1 VALTVKQ
8 SRGVFVEYGE
18 DGIALDPDRKLT
30 DLPIFVT
37 HAHADH
43 SSSFKNPDPIKY
55 ATEPTYRLL
64 EALRWRKLNNWKPIK
79 IGDKV
84 KIGEIE
90 VQPLNAGHVLGS
102 VQYEVSTPEGT
113 VLYTGDLSM
122 GNSYTMEPARA
133 VNCDLLIIET
143 TFGAPQFKFPQRKE
157 VALEMIRWAVME
169 AIPAGYV
176 PAFRTD
182 SLGNAQEIISIFNRM
197 TNLPVVTAKSATK
210 VSDVYRQFG
219 HKLDYVDAYTPEGQE
234 LLESGR
240 CVVIAPKS
248 AKLGIENLD
257 PALASGWAAIMRN
270 KAKAFPLSDHADFRE
285 LLSFI
290 KRCRPKRVLTFH
302 GGAMTRGFANYVK
315 KRLGIDAGP
324 LTKRQETLMGPVSQ
338 AEMRRKACAKHI
350 VRAVRIPGFVYTEPW
365 MVREMARRGFSK
377 GETEAALRHLIEVR
391 VLKATSNGVSL
402 S

>member
-1 VALTVKQ
+1 MALTVRQ
-8 SRGVFVEYGE
+8 SRGVIVEYGE
-18 DGIALDPDRKLT
+18 DSIALDPDRKVT

-37 HAHADH
+37 HAHGDH
-43 SSSFKNPDPIKY
+43 AASFKNPDLVKH

-64 EALRWRKLNNWKPIK
+64 EVLNYKGLKNWKPVS
-79 IGDKV
+79 IGEKV
-84 KIGEIE
+84 RVGEIE
-90 VQPLNAGHVLGS
+90 VRPLNAGHVLGS

-113 VLYTGDLSM
+113 VLYTGDISM

-143 TFGAPQFKFPQRKE
+143 TFGAPQFKFPQGKE

-169 AIPAGYV
+169 SIPAGYV

-182 SLGNAQEIISIFNRM
+182 AIGNAQEIISIFNRM
-197 TNLPVVTAKSATK
+197 TNLPVVTAKNATK

-219 HKLDYVDAYTPEGQE
+219 HKLDYVDANTPEGEE

-240 CVVIAPKS
+240 CVVIAPKG
-248 AKLGIENLD
+248 AKLNLENLD

-270 KAKAFPLSDHADFRE
+270 RAKAFPLSDHADFRE

-290 KRCRPKRVLTFH
+290 RRCRPKRVLTFH
-302 GGAMTRGFANYVK
+302 GGAMTKGFAEYVR

-324 LTKRQETLMGPVSQ
+324 LTKRQETIMGPVSQ
-338 AEMRRKACAKHI
+338 VEMRRKACAEHI

-377 GETEAALRHLIEVR
+377 GETEAALEHLIGVG
-391 VLKATSNGVSL
+391 VLEATSNGVQL

>member
-1 VALTVKQ
+1 VALTVRQ

-18 DGIALDPDRKLT
+18 DGIALDPGRKVT

-37 HAHADH
+37 HAHGDH
-43 SSSFKNPDPIKY
+43 ASSFKNPEPVKY

-64 EALRWRKLNNWKPIK
+64 EALNYKGLNNWKQVTIW
-79 IGDKV
+79 DKV
-84 KIGEIE
+84 KIGE
-90 VQPLNAGHVLGS
+90 
-102 VQYEVSTPEGT
+102 TPEGT
-113 VLYTGDLSM
+113 VLYTGDISM

-143 TFGAPQFKFPQRKE
+143 TFGAPQFKFPPRKE
-157 VALEMIRWAVME
+157 VALDMIRWAVME

-176 PAFRTD
+176 PAFRSD
-182 SLGNAQEIISIFNRM
+182 ALGNAQEIISIFNRM
-197 TNLPVVTAKSATK
+197 TNLPVVTAKNATK

-219 HKLDYVDAYTPEGQE
+219 HKLDYVDFNTPEGQE

-240 CVVIAPKS
+240 CVVIAPKG

-270 KAKAFPLSDHADFRE
+270 RAKAFPLSDHADFRE

-290 KRCRPKRVLTFH
+290 RRCRPKRVLTFH
-302 GGAMTRGFANYVK
+302 GGKMTRGFAEYVK

-324 LTKRQETLMGPVSQ
+324 LTKRQETLMGPVSNG
-338 AEMRRKACAKHI
+338 ETRRKACAEHI

-377 GETEAALRHLIEVR
+377 GETEAALRHLVDVGVLEPTSTGVR
-391 VLKATSNGVSL
+391 L